1 MKERRMEQVL
11 NTLVL
16 IPSLHP
22 NHLLTEYVDNLTKA
36 GFTRILIV
44 DDGSGPDRKYQ
55 DIFEEIN
62 SRDNCTVIGYREN
75 HGKGYALK
83 HGMAYIQQHFPDA
96 PGVVTA
102 DSDGQHTAEDVMKLA
117 TRLQEKQDSLLV
129 GSRDFSSRNKDI
141 PFKSRAGNRLTSFFY
156 LLLYGQWLP
165 DTQTG
170 LRAFSPKLIPF
181 MMSIPGDRFEYEM
194 NMLIH
199 CSGEKVPFDIVP
211 IDTIYIEDNKS
222 SHFRAFHDSARIYK
236 QLFGNFF
243 RYTSSSILS
252 ALLDLL
258 IFIVLDKWVLGLFV
272 GDLLKKTAFRNGY
285 LHVFAAKGI
294 ARVCSSIFNYKVNQK
309 YVFGDASQ
317 GTSAWRYALL
327 AVINVVVSSFVIA
340 EINSLLGI
348 DNAILAVITDTILYI
363 INYRIQKAWV
373 FKK

>member
-1 MKERRMEQVL
+1 MEKLLDTV
-11 NTLVL
+11 VL

-22 NHLLTEYVDNLTKA
+22 NHLLTEYVDHLTQK
-36 GFTRILIV
+36 GFTSILIV

-55 DIFEEIN
+55 DIFEELN
-62 SRDNCTVIGYREN
+62 SRVNCTVIGYPEN

-83 HGMAYIQQHFPDA
+83 HGMAYIQQHYPNA

-102 DSDGQHTAEDVMKLA
+102 DSDGQHTAPDVMKLA
-117 TRLQEKQDSLLV
+117 QRLTEKQDSLLI
-129 GSRDFSSRNKDI
+129 GSRDFSHRNKNI

-156 LLLYGQWLP
+156 MLLYGQWLP

-170 LRAFSPKLIPF
+170 LRAFSIGLIPF

-194 NMLIH
+194 NMLIY

-222 SHFRAFHDSARIYK
+222 SHFRAFHDSMRIYK

-243 RYTSSSILS
+243 KYTSSSILS

-258 IFIVLDKWVLGLFV
+258 LFILLDKWVLGLFV
-272 GDLLKKTAFRNGY
+272 GDALKTTVFRNAY
-285 LHVFAAKGI
+285 LHVLVAKAI
-294 ARVCSSIFNYKVNQK
+294 ARIASSTFNYKVNQK
-309 YVFGDASQ
+309 YVFDEKSSAAS
-317 GTSAWRYALL
+317 ARRYALL
-327 AVINVVVSSFVIA
+327 AILNVIVSSFVIA
-340 EINSLLGI
+340 EVNRLLGI
-348 DNAILAVITDTILYI
+348 DNAILAIITDTILYI

-373 FKK
+373 FKN